1 MDKFQEM
8 RVFAAVVDAGSF
20 VGASNA
26 IEMSKP
32 AVSRHVQDLEARLGV
47 RLLQRTT
54 RKLSLTEEGAVF
66 YARCKDLLANV
77 DEAEAEITS
86 RTGEASGLLKVNVP
100 VSFGIIHLAPLWAEF
115 MARHP
120 RVRLD
125 VTLSDRV
132 VDLVDEGFDVAVRIA
147 RMPNSSL
154 ISRKIAATRMI
165 VCATP
170 AYLKKHGTPK
180 HPADLVA
187 HTVLA
192 YSLFS
197 AGDSWAFDGPE
208 GTVTVKVTPQLHTN
222 SGDTCRAA
230 ALQHHGIIYQ
240 PSFLVGGDLKSGAL
254 VQLLPDYQS
263 AELGV
268 YAVYPTR
275 KHLSPKVRLL
285 IDFLIESARKLGWPI

>member
-20 VGASNA
+20 VGACDA
-26 IEMSKP
+26 VAMSKA

-54 RKLSLTEEGAVF
+54 RRLSLTDEGEVF

-86 RTGEASGLLKVNVP
+86 RTGVASGLLKVNAP

-120 RVRLD
+120 KVTLD
-125 VTLSDRV
+125 IALSDRV
-132 VDLVDEGFDVAVRIA
+132 IDLVDEGFDVAVRIA
-147 RMPNSSL
+147 RLPNSTL
-154 ISRKIAATRMI
+154 ISRKLASTEII
-165 VCATP
+165 LCASP
-170 AYLKKHGTPK
+170 AYLKEHGTPV
-180 HPADLVA
+180 HPADLAEHAVMS
-187 HTVLA
+187 

-197 AGDSWAFDGPE
+197 GGDDWEFEGPQ
-208 GTVTVKVTPQLHTN
+208 GSVTVKVAPRLHSN
-222 SGDTCRAA
+222 SGDTCRAV
-230 ALQHHGIIYQ
+230 ALRHGGVILQ
-240 PSFLVGGDLKSGAL
+240 PSFLVGDDLKSGAL
-254 VQLLPDYQS
+254 VRLLPDYRS
-263 AELGV
+263 TTLGV

-285 IDFLIESARKLGWPI
+285 VDFLAEAARSLGWPA

>member
-1 MDKFQEM
+1 
-8 RVFAAVVDAGSF
+8 VVDAGSF
-20 VGASNA
+20 VGASDA

-32 AVSRHVQDLEARLGV
+32 AVSRHVRDLEARLGV

-86 RTGEASGLLKVNVP
+86 RSGEASGLLKVNAP
-100 VSFGIIHLAPLWAEF
+100 VSFGILHLAPLWAEF
-115 MARHP
+115 IARHP
-120 RVRLD
+120 KVTLD
-125 VTLSDRV
+125 VTLSDRL

-147 RMPNSSL
+147 RMPNSSM
-154 ISRKIAATRMI
+154 ISRKIASTHMI
-165 VCATP
+165 LCASPDYLRTHGAP
-170 AYLKKHGTPK
+170 A
-180 HPADLVA
+180 HPADLA
-187 HTVLA
+187 HHAVMA

-197 AGDSWAFDGPE
+197 AGDHWTFDGPE
-208 GTVTVKVTPQLHTN
+208 GEVTVKVSPRLHTN
-222 SGDTCRAA
+222 SGDTCRAV
-230 ALQHHGIIYQ
+230 ALQHQGVIFQ

-254 VQLLPDYQS
+254 VQLLPQYR
-263 AELGV
+263 AMALGI

-285 IDFLIESARKLGWPI
+285 IDFLIESARKLGWPA